1 MRSLVFVFVLFLLPC
16 TALAQ
21 QATDDASI
29 EEARLH
35 YEQGALAFRTSRWLD
50 CAQHFER
57 SFTLVFAPELLYNI
71 GLCYQRAYD
80 TTHDV
85 DNLHRGVAAFRRYL
99 RELPNS
105 DDRVDVQTRI
115 GTMTSLLE
123 SLAPPPETQPE
134 PEPEPEVAPEPEPE
148 VVPDP
153 EPPVEEIPPPPPQ
166 GFQFVWTTSFGV
178 ATILSLVTTISLGAV
193 ADAQYHQLASG
204 CGLTPS
210 GCTPGEIS
218 NVDSLSLATNV
229 MIGVTSALAV
239 AAGVS
244 FAFEFG
250 GL

>member
-21 QATDDASI
+21 QATTDAQI

-80 TTHDV
+80 TTHDI

-99 RELPNS
+99 REIPTS
-105 DDRVDVQTRI
+105 DDRADVQTRI
-115 GTMTSLLE
+115 GTMTALLE
-123 SLAPPPETQPE
+123 SMAPPPEVE
-134 PEPEPEVAPEPEPE
+134 AEPE
-148 VVPDP
+148 VVPEPDPQPEIIADP

-166 GFQFVWTTSFGV
+166 GFQFVWTTSMGV
-178 ATILSLVTTISLGAV
+178 ATILSLVTTISLGAI
-193 ADAQYHQLASG
+193 ADAQFHQLSSG
-204 CGLTPS
+204 CGLTPM
-210 GCTPGEIS
+210 GCTSAEIS
-218 NVDSLSLATNV
+218 NLDSLSLATNV